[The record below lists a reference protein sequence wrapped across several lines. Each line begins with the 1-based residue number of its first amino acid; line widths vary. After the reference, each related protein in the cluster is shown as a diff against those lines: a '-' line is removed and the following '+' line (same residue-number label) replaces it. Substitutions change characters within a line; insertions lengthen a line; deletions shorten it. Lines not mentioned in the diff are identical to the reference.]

1 MQMES
6 MTIKI
11 KDSKKVKFIRNLLN
25 EFNFVEVI
33 ENKNGKHSSE
43 LKQRL
48 REGFH
53 AIRLHEEGKI
63 KLKSGQDILNEI

>member
-1 MQMES
+1 

-11 KDSKKVKFIRNLLN
+11 KDRKKVKFIKDLLH
-25 EFNFVEVI
+25 EFNFVEII
-33 ENKNGKHSSE
+33 ENENGKHSSA

-53 AIRLHEEGKI
+53 AIRLHEEGRI